1 MIETFTEHVLLPD
14 SHELVT
20 VTGEVT
26 LDENGQIIR
35 YKALAGLN
43 AAKRPLTDEQLNGA
57 THELNNTRD

>member
-1 MIETFTEHVLLPD
+1 MIETFTEHVLLPE

-35 YKALAGLN
+35 YKALSGVN
-43 AAKRPLTDEQLNGA
+43 AAKTPLTGEQLDDA
-57 THELNNTRD
+57 THELNKTRG